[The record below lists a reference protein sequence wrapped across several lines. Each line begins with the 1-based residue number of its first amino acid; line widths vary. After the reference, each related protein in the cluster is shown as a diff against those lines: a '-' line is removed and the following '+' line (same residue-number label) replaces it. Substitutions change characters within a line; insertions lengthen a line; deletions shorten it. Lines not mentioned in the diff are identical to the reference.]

1 MTTERDELQR
11 AIARGFSAEDFLES
25 DLGKWISQRA
35 EAERTDAVEELCS
48 VNPFDGTAVA
58 RLQSRVAVADAA
70 MQWLA
75 DAVILGRVAQERFQ
89 QLDQTD

>member
-1 MTTERDELQR
+1 MTERDELQN
-11 AIARGFSAEDFLES
+11 AIALGFSAEDFLES
-25 DLGKWISQRA
+25 DLGVWISKRA
-35 EAERTDAVEELCS
+35 EAERTDALEALCEAD
-48 VNPFDGTAVA
+48 PFDAQGIA

-75 DAVILGRVAQERFQ
+75 DAVILGREAQERFQ